1 MRQWFVLVALILS
14 GCAGGGEN
22 SPKKTETP
30 LLPPITGELE
40 SARAVQIAPPSISRM
55 WQYSIK
61 KMVAENAHV
70 EKGDLVVAFDDKP
83 VRERLIEKKAEL
95 SQARSELSNTV
106 NKEEQKARDNT
117 LAIEEKRAAYN
128 KAKER
133 AEIIDYSLSKNERMK
148 SAIDFKIAAND
159 LEEVKALADL
169 HRQSSALKVSLAKRK
184 IERLES
190 ETGQL
195 QAEVEKLSVKAPI
208 AGLVQYIPNWNG
220 EKPSE
225 GESVRFGQPVVL
237 ISDLSQM
244 RLRATADEVDK
255 AHLKLGEPVD
265 VVIDGAQ
272 ARTFRGTVT
281 ELGSVVRDRARG
293 DRRRV
298 IDLLV
303 GLEQTTAGG
312 LKPGMTA
319 SVNFPSAD
327 GGEAVASVEKD
338 R

>member
-14 GCAGGGEN
+14 GCSGDGESSQKKAGE
-22 SPKKTETP
+22 P

-40 SARAVQIAPPSISRM
+40 SGRAVKIAPPSISRM

-95 SQARSELSNTV
+95 SQARSELSNTL
-106 NKEEQKARDNT
+106 NKEEQKARDNA
-117 LAIEEKRAAYN
+117 LAIEEKRAAYK
-128 KAKER
+128 KARER
-133 AEIIDYSLSKNERMK
+133 AEIVDNSLSKNERMK
-148 SAIDFKIAAND
+148 SAIDFEIAAND
-159 LEEVKALADL
+159 LEEAKALAEL
-169 HRQSSALKVSLAKRK
+169 HKQSSALKISLAKRK
-184 IERLES
+184 IEQLES
-190 ETGQL
+190 ETAQL
-195 QAEVEKLSVKAPI
+195 RAEVEKLSVKAPI
-208 AGLVQYIPNWNG
+208 GGLVQYIPNWDG

-244 RLRATADEVDK
+244 QLRATADEVDK
-255 AHLKLGEPVD
+255 AHLKLGEAVD

-303 GLEQTTAGG
+303 GLDQAAAEG

-319 SVNFPSAD
+319 SINFLSAKD
-327 GGEAVASVEKD
+327 AEAVASAEKD